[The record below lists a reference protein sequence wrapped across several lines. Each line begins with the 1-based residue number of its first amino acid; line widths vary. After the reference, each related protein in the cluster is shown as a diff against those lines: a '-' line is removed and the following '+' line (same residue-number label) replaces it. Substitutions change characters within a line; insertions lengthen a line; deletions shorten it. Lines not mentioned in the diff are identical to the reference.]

1 MTQKEFLTMDDFQP
15 EGKTVL
21 LRVDIN
27 SAIEN
32 GKIQDSQRMAAHA
45 QTIAELSGKNA
56 KVVVLAH
63 QGRPDKK
70 DFLRLDQHAKLLQ
83 KHVKRQVRHVHD
95 VSGKETL
102 KRIRKMAN
110 GKIVLLENVRML
122 SEEELDSKKKAFKDM
137 LFVQELSS
145 VCDVFVNDAFS
156 VAHRAQA
163 SNIGFAETLPS
174 YAGRVM
180 QREYEAIQKATRHAA
195 KPRIHLLGGGKP
207 DEPLALMEYA
217 LQNGKADRILTSGV
231 LGELCLLAKGRKLGP
246 KEKWLDQE
254 GYLAYLPRV
263 AKLVEQFGD
272 AIDVPGDFAYADAD
286 GIRVEVKLEELPSTE
301 KPVFDIGSNT
311 ASAYAREI
319 RTAQT
324 VYLKGPV
331 GKYEEKAFELGT
343 RRMLEAMTEC
353 KGFTLL
359 GGGHTITAIEKF
371 GFPFKKFSH
380 VSLAGGALLEMLQ
393 GKPLP
398 ALEALKASARQVAY
412 AQKSG

>member
-1 MTQKEFLTMDDFQP
+1 MDDFEP

-21 LRVDIN
+21 IRVDIN

-32 GKIQDSQRMAAHA
+32 GKIQASERISAHA

-102 KRIRKMAN
+102 KRIQKMAN

-122 SEEELDSKKKAFKDM
+122 AEEELDGKTKPFKDM
-137 LFVQELSS
+137 MYVQELSR

-163 SNIGFAETLPS
+163 SNMGFAETLPA

-180 QREYEAIQKATRHAA
+180 QREWNAIQKATAHAV
-195 KPRIHLLGGGKP
+195 KPRLYLLGGGKP
-207 DEPLALMEYA
+207 EEALALMEFA
-217 LQNGKADRILTSGV
+217 LENQKADRILTSGV
-231 LGELCLLAKGRKLGP
+231 LGELCLLAKGKKLGL

-254 GYLAYLPRV
+254 GFLTHLPRV
-263 AKLVEQFGD
+263 AKLVEKFGD

-286 GIRVEVKLEELPSTE
+286 GIRVEVRLEDLLSVE

-311 ASAYAREI
+311 ANAYAREI
-319 RTAQT
+319 RSAQT

-343 RRMLEAMTEC
+343 VRILSAMAES

-359 GGGHTITAIEKF
+359 GGGHTITAIQKF
-371 GFPFKKFSH
+371 GFPFKKFGH
-380 VSLAGGALLEMLQ
+380 VSLAGGALLEILQ

-398 ALEALKASARQVAY
+398 AIEALKDSARRIGY
-412 AQKSG
+412 AQKSH